1 MPDNWLLE
9 TPSMIINPYRF
20 AGGGTTP
27 VDPGPD
33 NLLAYWPLQEYSNG
47 SAQVDR
53 VDFSGNG
60 YDLTDTVTTP
70 SAVGKVGNA
79 ADFTAANSEYLD
91 RSHVVGHNTDFS
103 ISVWVKMEAVPEL
116 DMTIIDEGD
125 PAGGPNRNF
134 SLFRDDVS
142 ASGSG
147 RNDIYRFIIVDSTN
161 TTYNLETVDGAANGT
176 GWSHIVVTVGLGTEM
191 RMYIDGVEIS
201 DGATSLIGV
210 TALNNDTEDVD
221 LAIGTW
227 FVKSGKFWDGLIDE
241 VRIYNDVLTPAE
253 VLYLYTYPSGV
264 VPATTITAPDHYW
277 NLNNKDAVDTGD
289 GLRDQVGSWHLTNS
303 GATNSTGTG
312 PGSADC
318 IDLNVATPAYVGD
331 LTGFQFSDIVA
342 GTPSDNFSMS
352 IWAQPDAISSIGN
365 LIFSWRGSTATDVIV
380 QYVLRSVT
388 PDEFRASMY
397 DSDGD
402 LLGANAAVVADMLS
416 PDVWF
421 HCVVTQDGTT
431 IKNYVNGVL
440 VKETTDAAYGGA
452 PTGVKPLTLGAPGWY
467 VPSSNDTL
475 SHDGKLALCGLWN
488 ATLTPAEVLK
498 LYNEGN
504 GYAYADLP

>member
-1 MPDNWLLE
+1 MPGKFAIYSDI
-9 TPSMIINPYRF
+9 MIINPYRF
-20 AGGGTTP
+20 AASAT
-27 VDPGPD
+27 DPGTA
-33 NLLAYWPLQEYSNG
+33 NLLAYWPMQEYSDG

-70 SAVGKVGNA
+70 SAVGKVGNC
-79 ADFTAANSEYLD
+79 ADFEATNSEYLS
-91 RSHVVGHNTDFS
+91 RNHVIGHDTDFS
-103 ISVWVKMEAVPEL
+103 ISVWVKMEAVPS
-116 DMTIIDEGD
+116 DDVQIYAEGLV
-125 PAGGPNRNF
+125 GSQNNIW
-134 SLFRDDVS
+134 LFRDDVGS
-142 ASGSG
+142 GTGSG
-147 RNDIYRFIIVDSTN
+147 RDNTVAFACWGTGNNIVKVTCA
-161 TTYNLETVDGAANGT
+161 DGAFNDT
-176 GWSHIVVTVGLGTEM
+176 NWHHLVVTCELNNELRV
-191 RMYIDGVEIS
+191 YIDGAEDANSPVS
-201 DGATSLIGV
+201 FPYATLDDSTASVVTTVGSQTDGTS
-210 TALNNDTEDVD
+210 N
-221 LAIGTW
+221 
-227 FVKSGKFWDGLIDE
+227 WDGLIDE
-241 VRIYNDVLTPAE
+241 VRIYDDALTPAE
-253 VLYLYTYPSGV
+253 VLFLYTYPSGV

-352 IWAQPDAISSIGN
+352 IWAQPDAISSLGN
-365 LIFSWRGSTATDVIV
+365 LIFSWRGSGPTNIIAQYNLKTA
-380 QYVLRSVT
+380 T
-388 PDEFRASMY
+388 PDEFRAIMY

-452 PTGVKPLTLGAPGWY
+452 PTGVQPFTLGAPSWY